1 MFTIYLLA
9 WIPMLA
15 LAIFNGAM
23 REATYGKHM
32 SELRAHQ
39 VSTVTGSLL
48 IGLFIFGL
56 TRIWRLEIARQAVE
70 IGLIWVVL
78 TTAFEF
84 LFGHF
89 VAKHPWGRLLRDYN
103 IFEGRVWVL
112 FLVWLAVAPW
122 LFCCFQ

>member
-56 TRIWRLEIARQAVE
+56 TRIWRLETARQAAE

-78 TTAFEF
+78 TIAFEF

-89 VAKHPWGRLLRDYN
+89 VAKHPWSRLLRDYN
-103 IFEGRVWVL
+103 IFAGRVWVL
-112 FLVWLAVAPW
+112 FLIWLAVAPW
-122 LFCCFQ
+122 VFW